1 VLPDK
6 TYTLK
11 GESWRG
17 LKVNK
22 ERISVLVCA
31 NMVGS
36 EKFLSIV
43 AGKSKQPCFKNTK
56 FLPCHYHHSKAAWM
70 TCEIFWS
77 VLDRRIASKTRR
89 VLPFVYQCPA
99 HPKDV
104 RNLIN
109 IQVEFLPA
117 NTNQSYSLCILCI
130 GVLSGP

>member
-31 NMVGS
+31 NMDGS

-43 AGKSKQPCFKNTK
+43 AGKSKQLCFKNTK
-56 FLPCHYHHSKAAWM
+56 SLPPQQGCMDDVKYSGL
-70 TCEIFWS
+70 FW
-77 VLDRRIASKTRR
+77 T
-89 VLPFVYQCPA
+89 
-99 HPKDV
+99 
-104 RNLIN
+104 
-109 IQVEFLPA
+109 EE
-117 NTNQSYSLCILCI
+117 
-130 GVLSGP
+130 